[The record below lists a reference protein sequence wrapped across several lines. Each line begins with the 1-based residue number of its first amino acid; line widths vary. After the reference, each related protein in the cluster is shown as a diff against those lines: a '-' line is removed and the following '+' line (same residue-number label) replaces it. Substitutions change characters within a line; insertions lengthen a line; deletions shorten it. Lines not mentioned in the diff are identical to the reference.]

1 MKKTDIILKN
11 EQSLV
16 LKIATITTNM
26 LAKYIY
32 EGIKKLDC
40 ESLAKYEDLAGFQS
54 HEEDID
60 VYVVLED
67 IESYQNDVID
77 SLETD
82 SFCENIITNFYGKNH
97 EYEAVHFDTEEELNE
112 FLLEE
117 DLFIINDS
125 LIINDVSDDL
135 DACSQ
140 VLEMLEADKCDNDE
154 QEEH

>member
-60 VYVVLED
+60 VYEVLED
-67 IESYQNDVID
+67 IEAYQNDVID

-82 SFCENIITNFYGKNH
+82 IFCENIITNFYGENH

-140 VLEMLEADKCDNDE
+140 VLEMLEADKNDNDE
-154 QEEH
+154 

>member
-11 EQSLV
+11 EQSLA

-60 VYVVLED
+60 VYEVLED
-67 IESYQNDVID
+67 IEAYQNDVID

-82 SFCENIITNFYGKNH
+82 IFCENIITNFYGKNH

-140 VLEMLEADKCDNDE
+140 VLEMLEADKNDNDE
-154 QEEH
+154 

>member
-11 EQSLV
+11 EQSLA

-26 LAKYIY
+26 LAKYID
-32 EGIKKLDC
+32 G

-60 VYVVLED
+60 VYEVLED
-67 IESYQNDVID
+67 IEAYQNDVID

-82 SFCENIITNFYGKNH
+82 IFCENIITNFYGKNH

-140 VLEMLEADKCDNDE
+140 VLEMLEADKNDNDE
-154 QEEH
+154 

>member
-11 EQSLV
+11 EQSLA

-32 EGIKKLDC
+32 EGIKKLDG

-60 VYVVLED
+60 VYEVLED
-67 IESYQNDVID
+67 IEAYQNDVID

-82 SFCENIITNFYGKNH
+82 IFCENIITNFYGKNH

-135 DACSQ
+135 DACSL
-140 VLEMLEADKCDNDE
+140 VLEMLEADKNDNDE
-154 QEEH
+154 

>member
-60 VYVVLED
+60 VYEVLED
-67 IESYQNDVID
+67 IEAYQNDVID

-82 SFCENIITNFYGKNH
+82 SFCENILTNFYGGHH
-97 EYEAVHFDTEEELNE
+97 EYETIHFDTVEELNK
-112 FLLEE
+112 LILEHN
-117 DLFIINDS
+117 LFIINDS

-154 QEEH
+154 

>member
-11 EQSLV
+11 EQSLA

-60 VYVVLED
+60 VYEVLED
-67 IESYQNDVID
+67 IEAYQNDVID

-82 SFCENIITNFYGKNH
+82 IFCENIITNFYGKNH

-117 DLFIINDS
+117 DLFIINDY

-140 VLEMLEADKCDNDE
+140 VLEMLEADKNDNDE
-154 QEEH
+154 

>member
-60 VYVVLED
+60 VYEVLED
-67 IESYQNDVID
+67 IEAYQNDVID

-82 SFCENIITNFYGKNH
+82 IFCDNIITNFYGKNH

-140 VLEMLEADKCDNDE
+140 VLEMLEADKNDNDE
-154 QEEH
+154 

>member
-11 EQSLV
+11 EQSLA

-60 VYVVLED
+60 VYEVLED
-67 IESYQNDVID
+67 IEAYQNDVID

-82 SFCENIITNFYGKNH
+82 IFCENIITNFYGENH

-112 FLLEE
+112 FLLEHN
-117 DLFIINDS
+117 LFIINDS

-154 QEEH
+154 

>member
-1 MKKTDIILKN
+1 MKKTDINLKN
-11 EQSLV
+11 EQSLA

-60 VYVVLED
+60 VYEVLED
-67 IESYQNDVID
+67 IEAYQNDVID

-82 SFCENIITNFYGKNH
+82 IFCENIITNFYGKNH

-154 QEEH
+154 

>member
-60 VYVVLED
+60 VYEVLED
-67 IESYQNDVID
+67 IEAYQNDVID

-82 SFCENIITNFYGKNH
+82 IFCENIITNFYGKNH

-140 VLEMLEADKCDNDE
+140 VLEMLEADKNDNDE
-154 QEEH
+154 

>member
-60 VYVVLED
+60 VYEVLED
-67 IESYQNDVID
+67 IEAYQNDVID

-82 SFCENIITNFYGKNH
+82 IFCENIITNFYGKNH

-140 VLEMLEADKCDNDE
+140 VLEMLEADKDDNDE
-154 QEEH
+154 

>member
-11 EQSLV
+11 EQSLA

-60 VYVVLED
+60 VYEVLED
-67 IESYQNDVID
+67 IE
-77 SLETD
+77 
-82 SFCENIITNFYGKNH
+82 
-97 EYEAVHFDTEEELNE
+97 
-112 FLLEE
+112 
-117 DLFIINDS
+117 
-125 LIINDVSDDL
+125 
-135 DACSQ
+135 
-140 VLEMLEADKCDNDE
+140 
-154 QEEH
+154 

>member
-60 VYVVLED
+60 VYEVLED
-67 IESYQNDVID
+67 IEAYQNDVID

-82 SFCENIITNFYGKNH
+82 IFCENIITNFYGINH

-154 QEEH
+154 

>member
-60 VYVVLED
+60 VYEVLED
-67 IESYQNDVID
+67 IEAYQNDVIY

-82 SFCENIITNFYGKNH
+82 IFCENIITNFYGKNH

-140 VLEMLEADKCDNDE
+140 VLEMLEADKNDNDE
-154 QEEH
+154 

>member
-11 EQSLV
+11 EQSLA

-32 EGIKKLDC
+32 EGKKKLDG

-60 VYVVLED
+60 VYEVLED
-67 IESYQNDVID
+67 IEAYQNDVID

-82 SFCENIITNFYGKNH
+82 IFCENIITNFYGKNH

-140 VLEMLEADKCDNDE
+140 VLEMLEADKNDNDE
-154 QEEH
+154 

>member
-40 ESLAKYEDLAGFQS
+40 ESLAKYEDLDGFQS

-60 VYVVLED
+60 VYEVLED
-67 IESYQNDVID
+67 IEAYQNDVID

-82 SFCENIITNFYGKNH
+82 IFCENIITNFYGKNH

-140 VLEMLEADKCDNDE
+140 VLEMLEADKNDNDE
-154 QEEH
+154 

>member
-11 EQSLV
+11 EQSLA

-60 VYVVLED
+60 VYEVLED
-67 IESYQNDVID
+67 IEAYQNDVID

-82 SFCENIITNFYGKNH
+82 IFCENIITNFYGKNH

-135 DACSQ
+135 DVCSQ
-140 VLEMLEADKCDNDE
+140 VLEMLEADKNDNDE
-154 QEEH
+154 

>member
-1 MKKTDIILKN
+1 MILDLILHL
-11 EQSLV
+11 QSF
-16 LKIATITTNM
+16 LKLN
-26 LAKYIY
+26 
-32 EGIKKLDC
+32 
-40 ESLAKYEDLAGFQS
+40 SVHQFQS
-54 HEEDID
+54 HKVDID
-60 VYVVLED
+60 VYDVLED
-67 IESYQNDVID
+67 IEAYLNDVID
-77 SLETD
+77 LLETD
-82 SFCENIITNFYGKNH
+82 VFCENILTNFNGKNH

-154 QEEH
+154 

>member
-60 VYVVLED
+60 VYEVLED
-67 IESYQNDVID
+67 IEAYQNDVID

-82 SFCENIITNFYGKNH
+82 IFCENIITNFYGKNH
-97 EYEAVHFDTEEELNE
+97 VYEAVHFDTEEELSE

-140 VLEMLEADKCDNDE
+140 VLEMLEADKNDNDE
-154 QEEH
+154 

>member
-11 EQSLV
+11 EQSLI
-16 LKIATITTNM
+16 LKIASITTNM

-60 VYVVLED
+60 VYEVLED
-67 IESYQNDVID
+67 IEAYQNDVID

-82 SFCENIITNFYGKNH
+82 IFCENIITNFYGKNH

-140 VLEMLEADKCDNDE
+140 VLEMLEADKNDNDE
-154 QEEH
+154 

>member
-11 EQSLV
+11 EQILV
-16 LKIATITTNM
+16 LKIASITTNM

-60 VYVVLED
+60 VYEVLED
-67 IESYQNDVID
+67 IEAYQNDVID

-82 SFCENIITNFYGKNH
+82 IFCENIITNFYGKNH

-140 VLEMLEADKCDNDE
+140 VLEMLEADKNDNDE
-154 QEEH
+154 

>member
-11 EQSLV
+11 EQSLA

-60 VYVVLED
+60 VYEVLED
-67 IESYQNDVID
+67 IEAYQNDVID

-82 SFCENIITNFYGKNH
+82 IFCENIITNFYGKNH

-112 FLLEE
+112 FLLEHN
-117 DLFIINDS
+117 LFIINDS

-154 QEEH
+154 

>member
-1 MKKTDIILKN
+1 MVK
-11 EQSLV
+11 
-16 LKIATITTNM
+16 
-26 LAKYIY
+26 
-32 EGIKKLDC
+32 
-40 ESLAKYEDLAGFQS
+40 SLAKYEDLAGFQS

-60 VYVVLED
+60 VYEVLED
-67 IESYQNDVID
+67 IEAYQNDVID

-82 SFCENIITNFYGKNH
+82 SFCENIITNFYGENH

-154 QEEH
+154 